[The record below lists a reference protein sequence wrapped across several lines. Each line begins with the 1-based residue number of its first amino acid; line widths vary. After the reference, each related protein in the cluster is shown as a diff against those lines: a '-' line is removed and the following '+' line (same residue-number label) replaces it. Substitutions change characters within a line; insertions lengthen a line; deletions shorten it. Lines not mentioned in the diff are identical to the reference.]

1 MNKTFENIINEGK
14 KNGKKLSEIN
24 AELKAAGATFHLD
37 YTMTPDGPQTG
48 WSEKEMKEGFIP
60 AETEPEDVKHLHDYM
75 QRDPAKANT
84 EEEEVWTPEG
94 HYRITFDEDGHAT
107 KAVRV

>member
-24 AELKAAGATFHLD
+24 AKLKAAGATFHLD

-48 WSEKEMKEGFIP
+48 WSEKEMAEGFIP
-60 AETEPEDVKHLHDYM
+60 AEKEPEDVKHLHDYM
-75 QRDPAKANT
+75 RRDPAKANT
-84 EEEEVWTPEG
+84 EEEVWGPEG

-107 KAVRV
+107 KAVRI

>member
-1 MNKTFENIINEGK
+1 MEKTFENIINEGK

-37 YTMTPDGPQTG
+37 YTMCEDGPVTG
-48 WSEKEMKEGFIP
+48 WTEQEMKEGFIP
-60 AETEPEDVKHLHDYM
+60 AENEPEKPKKLHEYM
-75 QRDPAKANT
+75 KFDKSKAGT
-84 EEEEVWTPEG
+84 EETVTTATGKFTITWDEMG
-94 HYRITFDEDGHAT
+94 HPV

>member
-37 YTMTPDGPQTG
+37 YTMTTDGPQTG
-48 WSEKEMKEGFIP
+48 WSEQEMKEGFIS
-60 AETEPEDVKHLHDYM
+60 AEKEPEDVKHLHDYM
-75 QRDPAKANT
+75 RRDPAKANT
-84 EEEEVWTPEG
+84 EEEVWAPEG

-107 KAVRV
+107 KAVRI